1 MNDHVISGEYFLKL
15 VPDTS
20 VVIDGRIT
28 TLIDTGE
35 YNGAQII
42 IPEAVVAELEAQAN
56 QGREIGFSGL
66 TELQELCKLAERGI
80 ISIEFYG
87 ERPTL
92 EQVKLASGGEIDSL
106 IRKVAITHGARF
118 ITSDVVQSEVAK
130 AKGLDVL
137 YLRPQVEDFTPLAID
152 QFFDEYTIAVYLKER
167 AKPMVRRGTIGKT
180 ETFTARDTLCTEYEL
195 RSMAQEI
202 LERAKRDPDGFI
214 EIEKRGVTV
223 VQIGSMRISIARRP
237 FSDGMEITAV
247 RPIVDLSLQDY
258 SQAEIIKKILLSEK
272 PGVLITGTPGCG
284 KTTLAQAI
292 ATYLSDSG
300 CIVKTMEQPRE
311 MQVPDQ
317 ITQYTALDGSMVNT
331 ADVMLLVRPDYVIFD
346 ELRKN
351 DDFDVFADMRLAGIG
366 MVGIL
371 HAVSPLEALQRM
383 AYRIDFSALSQVFGS
398 LIYMKDGQIQHIYST
413 SFSMKIPE
421 GADNEMH
428 IRPVTTLSELQT
440 GDVAFEIFKFGT
452 ETVVLPIAPVEEEEA
467 PAYEPPQE
475 TGKGLEPEKAVVAVA
490 TVQNSE
496 PQQSEDENENEDE
509 DEESSTWEVTERDIQ
524 REIGRYSNGEILVEM
539 LSATKAVVYID
550 DRDVP
555 AAIGKGGKNIA
566 AIVNKVGVGIDI
578 RPASE
583 LAKKAKVAAASAPVE
598 KEELNLGE
606 GLQVRIDKKQLSIIS
621 SDNTGKIVDVFAGRE
636 YLFTATVNDSGEIHL
651 AKNSTI
657 AQEMLRRYN
666 EGEPIR
672 LKTV

>member
-1 MNDHVISGEYFLKL
+1 MKL

-28 TLIDTGE
+28 TLIDNGE
-35 YNGAQII
+35 YKGAQII

-66 TELQELCKLAERGI
+66 TELQELCKLAEKGI
-80 ISIEFYG
+80 ISIEFFG

-106 IRKVAITHGARF
+106 IRRVAITHGATF

-130 AKGLDVL
+130 AKGLDVV
-137 YLRPQVEDFTPLAID
+137 YLRPQVGDFTPLAID

-167 AKPMVRRGTIGKT
+167 AKPMARKGTIQKM
-180 ETFTARDTLCTEYEL
+180 ETLTIRETLCTEYEL

-247 RPIVDLSLQDY
+247 RPIVDLDLADY
-258 SQAEIIKKILLSEK
+258 AEAEVIKKLLMSEK
-272 PGVLITGTPGCG
+272 PGILITGTPGCG

-292 ATYLSDSG
+292 ATFLSDSG

-331 ADVMLLVRPDYVIFD
+331 ADVILMVRPDYVIFD
-346 ELRKN
+346 ELRRN
-351 DDFDVFADMRLAGIG
+351 EDFDVFADLRLAGIG

-371 HAVSPLEALQRM
+371 HAVSPHEALQRL
-383 AYRIDFSALSQVFGS
+383 ADRIDFSALSQVFGS
-398 LIYMKDGQIQHIYST
+398 LIYLKDGQIQHIYST
-413 SFSMKIPE
+413 GFSMKVPE
-421 GADNEMH
+421 GVDSEMH
-428 IRPVTTLSELQT
+428 IRPVTSLSDLQSGET
-440 GDVAFEIFKFGT
+440 CFEIFKFGT
-452 ETVVLPIAPVEEEEA
+452 ETIVLPVIPSDEEETS
-467 PAYEPPQE
+467 AYEPPEE
-475 TGKGLEPEKAVVAVA
+475 TGKGLEPEKAKVPI
-490 TVQNSE
+490 VQE
-496 PQQSEDENENEDE
+496 PQQPEEESEDE

-583 LAKKAKVAAASAPVE
+583 LAKKAKVAAAAAPPE

-621 SDNTGKIVDVFAGRE
+621 TDNTGKIVDVFAGRE
-636 YLFTATVNDSGEIHL
+636 YLFTATVNDAGEIHL

>member
-1 MNDHVISGEYFLKL
+1 MKL

-35 YNGAQII
+35 YDGAQII

-66 TELQELCKLAERGI
+66 TELQELCKLAEKGI
-80 ISIEFYG
+80 ITIEFFG

-106 IRKVAITHGARF
+106 IRRVAIDHGARF

-152 QFFDEYTIAVYLKER
+152 QFFDEHTIAVYLKER
-167 AKPMVRRGTIGKT
+167 AKPMARKGTIQKM
-180 ETFTARDTLCTEYEL
+180 ETLTIREQLCNEYEL
-195 RSMAQEI
+195 RSIAQEI

-247 RPIVDLSLQDY
+247 RPIVDLGLEDY
-258 SQAEIIKKILLSEK
+258 AQADIIKNLLMSEK
-272 PGVLITGTPGCG
+272 PGILITGIPGCG

-292 ATYLSDSG
+292 ATYLSDAG
-300 CIVKTMEQPRE
+300 FIVKTMEQPRE

-317 ITQYTALDGSMVNT
+317 ITQYTALDGSMANT
-331 ADVMLLVRPDYVIFD
+331 ADVLLLVRPDYVIFD

-351 DDFDVFADMRLAGIG
+351 EDFNVFADMRLAGIG
-366 MVGIL
+366 MIAIL
-371 HAVSPLEALQRM
+371 HAVSPHEALQRL
-383 AYRIDFSALSQVFGS
+383 ADRIDFSVLSQVFGS
-398 LIYMKDGQIQHIYST
+398 MVYLKDGQIQNIYT
-413 SFSMKIPE
+413 TGFSMKVPE
-421 GADNEMH
+421 GVDSEMH
-428 IRPVTTLSELQT
+428 IRPVTSLSEMSS
-440 GDVAFEIFKFGT
+440 GDTSFEIFKFGT
-452 ETVVLPIAPVEEEEA
+452 ETIVLPVAPAETVEEEAES
-467 PAYEPPQE
+467 PYEPPEE
-475 TGKGLEPEKAVVAVA
+475 TGKGLEPEKVAP
-490 TVQNSE
+490 E
-496 PQQSEDENENEDE
+496 PQARQADDESEDEEEENT
-509 DEESSTWEVTERDIQ
+509 TWEVTERDIQ

-583 LAKKAKVAAASAPVE
+583 LAKKAKTAAAAAPAE

-621 SDNTGKIVDVFAGRE
+621 PDNTGKIVDVFAGRE

>member
-1 MNDHVISGEYFLKL
+1 MNILKL

-66 TELQELCKLAERGI
+66 TELQELCKLAEKGI
-80 ISIEFYG
+80 ISIEFFG
-87 ERPTL
+87 DRPTL

-106 IRKVAITHGARF
+106 IRKVAIDHGARF
-118 ITSDVVQSEVAK
+118 ITSDVVQAEVAK
-130 AKGLDVL
+130 AKGLDVM

-152 QFFDEYTIAVYLKER
+152 QFFDEHTIAIYLKER
-167 AKPMVRRGTIGKT
+167 AKPMARKGTIQKM
-180 ETFTARDTLCTEYEL
+180 ETLTIREMLCTEYEL

-214 EIEKRGVTV
+214 EFEKRGVTI
-223 VQIGSMRISIARRP
+223 VQIGSMRISISRRP

-247 RPIVDLSLQDY
+247 RPIVDLALSDY
-258 SQAEIIKKILLSEK
+258 EQVDVIKKLLMSDK
-272 PGVLITGTPGCG
+272 PGILITGIPGSG

-292 ATYLSDSG
+292 ATYLSDAG
-300 CIVKTMEQPRE
+300 YIVKTMEQPRE

-317 ITQYTALDGSMVNT
+317 ITQYSALDGSMLNT
-331 ADVMLLVRPDYVIFD
+331 ADVLLLVRPDYVIFD

-351 DDFDVFADMRLAGIG
+351 EDFDAFADMRLAGIA
-366 MVGIL
+366 MIGIL
-371 HAVSPLEALQRM
+371 HAVSPHEALQRL
-383 AYRIDFSALSQVFGS
+383 ADRIDFSSLSQVFGS
-398 LIYMKDGQIQHIYST
+398 MIYVKDGQIQSIYST
-413 SFSMKIPE
+413 SFSMKVPD
-421 GADNEMH
+421 GVDSEMH
-428 IRPVTTLSELQT
+428 IRPVTTLSELHS
-440 GDVAFEIFKFGT
+440 GEPSFEIFKFGT
-452 ETVVLPIAPVEEEEA
+452 ETIVLPVVAAEAEEEVE
-467 PAYEPPQE
+467 YEPPAE
-475 TGKGLEPEKAVVAVA
+475 TGKGLEPEKAPVA
-490 TVQNSE
+490 E
-496 PQQSEDENENEDE
+496 PRPTEEETDGEDE
-509 DEESSTWEVTERDIQ
+509 DEETSTWEVTERDIQ
-524 REIGRYSNGEILVEM
+524 REIGRYSNGEIMVEM

-583 LAKKAKVAAASAPVE
+583 LAKKAKVAAAAAPVE

-621 SDNTGKIVDVFAGRE
+621 ADNTGKIVDVFAGRE
-636 YLFTATVNDSGEIHL
+636 YLFTATVNDAGEIHL

>member
-1 MNDHVISGEYFLKL
+1 LKI

-28 TLIDTGE
+28 NLIDTGE
-35 YNGAQII
+35 YNGAHII

-66 TELQELCKLAERGI
+66 TELQELCKLAEQGI
-80 ISIEFYG
+80 ISIEFVG
-87 ERPTL
+87 VRPSL
-92 EQVKLASGGEIDSL
+92 EQVKLASGGEIDAL
-106 IRKVAITHGARF
+106 IRKVAIDYGARF

-130 AKGLDVL
+130 AKGIDVL
-137 YLRPQVEDFTPLAID
+137 YLKPQVEDFTPLAID
-152 QFFDEYTIAVYLKER
+152 QFFDEHTIAVYLKER
-167 AKPMVRRGTIGKT
+167 AKPVARKGTIQKT
-180 ETFTARDTLCTEYEL
+180 ETMTLRDQLCTEYEL
-195 RSMAQEI
+195 RMIAQEI

-223 VQIGSMRISIARRP
+223 VQIGSMRISITRRP

-247 RPIVDLSLQDY
+247 RPIVDLSLDDY
-258 SQAEIIKKILLSEK
+258 SEADLIKQMLKGEK
-272 PGVLITGTPGCG
+272 PGILITGPPGCG

-292 ATYLSDSG
+292 ATYLCDEG
-300 CIVKTMEQPRE
+300 VIIKTMEQPRE
-311 MQVPDQ
+311 MLVPDQ
-317 ITQYTALDGSMVNT
+317 ITQYTALDGSMANT
-331 ADVMLLVRPDYVIFD
+331 ADVLLLVRPDFVIFD
-346 ELRKN
+346 ELRRN
-351 DDFDVFADMRLAGIG
+351 EDFEVFADMRLAGIG
-366 MVGIL
+366 MIGII
-371 HAVSPLEALQRM
+371 HAVSPHEALQRF
-383 AYRIDFSALSQVFGS
+383 ADRLDFSVLAQIFGS
-398 LIYMKDGQIQHIYST
+398 MIYVRDGQIHQICST
-413 SFSMKIPE
+413 SFSMKVPE
-421 GADNEMH
+421 GIDSDMQ
-428 IRPVTTLSELQT
+428 IRPVTTVS
-440 GDVAFEIFKFGT
+440 DVKTNLPIFEIFRYGT
-452 ETVVLPIAPVEEEEA
+452 ETIVLPVEEEGE
-467 PAYEPPQE
+467 
-475 TGKGLEPEKAVVAVA
+475 EPESSEKYVPPEETVMHAEPREEPVEEKA
-490 TVQNSE
+490 
-496 PQQSEDENENEDE
+496 PD
-509 DEESSTWEVTERDIQ
+509 DEEPDEEEETNAWSITERDIQ
-524 REIGRYSNGEILVEM
+524 REIGRYTGGEVNVEM

-578 RPASE
+578 RPSSE
-583 LAKKAKVAAASAPVE
+583 LAKKVKALSPGSSDR
-598 KEELNLGE
+598 EELTLGD

-621 SDNTGKIVDVFAGRE
+621 PDNTGKIVDVFAGRE

>member
-1 MNDHVISGEYFLKL
+1 MKL

-28 TLIDTGE
+28 NLIDTGE

-66 TELQELCKLAERGI
+66 TELQELCKLAERGV
-80 ISIEFYG
+80 ISIEFVG
-87 ERPTL
+87 SRPTL

-106 IRKVAITHGARF
+106 IRKVAIDYDARF
-118 ITSDVVQSEVAK
+118 ITSDIVQSEVAK

-137 YLRPQVEDFTPLAID
+137 YLRPQVDDFTPLVID
-152 QFFDEYTIAVYLKER
+152 QFFDEHTIAVHLKER
-167 AKPMVRRGTIGKT
+167 AKPMARKGTIEKM
-180 ETFTARDTLCTEYEL
+180 ETLIIREQLCNEYEL

-202 LERAKRDPDGFI
+202 VERAKRDPDGFI
-214 EIEKRGVTV
+214 EIEKRGVTI
-223 VQIGSMRISIARRP
+223 VQIGSMRISITRRP

-247 RPIVDLSLQDY
+247 RPITDLSLYDY
-258 SQAEIIKKILLSEK
+258 ADAETINKLLMSEK
-272 PGVLITGTPGCG
+272 PGIIITGIPGSG

-300 CIVKTMEQPRE
+300 FIVKTMEQPRE

-317 ITQYTALDGSMVNT
+317 ITQYTALDGSMTNT
-331 ADVMLLVRPDYVIFD
+331 ADVLLLVRPDYVIFD
-346 ELRKN
+346 EIRRN
-351 DDFDVFADMRLAGIG
+351 EDFDVFADLRLAGIA
-366 MVGIL
+366 MIGIL
-371 HAVSPLEALQRM
+371 HAVSPHEALQRM
-383 AYRIDFSALSQVFGS
+383 ADRIDFSGLSQVFGS
-398 LIYMKDGQIQHIYST
+398 MIYLKDGQIDRIFTT

-421 GADNEMH
+421 GVDSEMH
-428 IRPVTTLSELQT
+428 LRPVTTLSDLKT
-440 GDVAFEIFKFGT
+440 GEAAFEIFKFGN
-452 ETVVLPIAPVEEEEA
+452 ETIVMPAIAAEAEEVE
-467 PAYEPPQE
+467 YEPPSE
-475 TGKGLEPEKAVVAVA
+475 TGKGLEPQKEVP
-490 TVQNSE
+490 VQE
-496 PQQSEDENENEDE
+496 RQPEDESETDEE
-509 DEESSTWEVTERDIQ
+509 DEETSTWEVTERDIQ
-524 REIGRYSNGEILVEM
+524 REIGRYSNGEIIVEM

-583 LAKKAKVAAASAPVE
+583 LAKKSKGTVISSQPD

-621 SDNTGKIVDVFAGRE
+621 ADNTGKIVDVFAGRE
-636 YLFTATVNDSGEIHL
+636 YLFTATVNDAGEIHL